1 MTISELPPPQTSV
14 GELLPRQLAPGVH
27 WLGDCF
33 IWPVRPGHQQE
44 HAYNA
49 TYLVQGGDRSLL
61 VDTGHPN
68 DWVQIQRQLDEL
80 EAAGMPPVEWIFVTH
95 PEVTHAGN
103 LGRLLARY
111 PAARMCGDVRDHQL
125 IFPAHT
131 DRFTDVAVG
140 DELDLGGRSFVIV
153 EAVFR
158 DLISSLWG
166 YDRGEQVLFT
176 ADGLGFGH
184 YHAAEHC
191 GKVTEE
197 VPDLPIQ
204 ELTGEFMENALY
216 WTRFKSVEPHIERLG
231 ALLEFE
237 HPVRLI
243 APAHGSPVM
252 EPGATVPKIMQGLQ
266 ELAAKSRLR

>member
-1 MTISELPPPQTSV
+1 MTVHEIPPPQSTV
-14 GELLPRQLAPGVH
+14 GDLLPRELAPGVH

-44 HAYNA
+44 HAYTA
-49 TYLVQGGDRSLL
+49 TYLVQGEERSLL

-68 DWVQIQRQLDEL
+68 DWVPLQRQLDQL
-80 EAAGMPPVEWIFVTH
+80 EAAGMAPIEWLFVTH

-103 LGRLLARY
+103 LKRLLDRY
-111 PAARMCGDVRDHQL
+111 PGARMCGDTRDHQL
-125 IFPAHT
+125 IFPDYT
-131 DRFTDVAVG
+131 DRFRHVAVG
-140 DELDLGGRSFVIV
+140 EEIDLGGRSFEFV

-158 DLISSLWG
+158 DLVSSLWG
-166 YDRGEQVLFT
+166 YDTGERVLFT

-204 ELTGEFMENALY
+204 ELTGEFLENALY
-216 WTRFKSVEPHIERLG
+216 WTRFKSVEPHIERLE
-231 ALLEFE
+231 ALLRFE

-243 APAHGSPVM
+243 APAHGSPVTR
-252 EPGATVPKIMQGLQ
+252 PDVTVPKIMEGLE
-266 ELAAKSRLR
+266 ELAEKSRLR